1 MATFAPYVP
10 TTTITSAM
18 FNFDAVGA
26 TNYTYSGPIRV
37 SVSDS
42 FTVDEQAALH
52 FDLEIFTNG
61 AAEVV
66 WAPATLTHIGQ
77 TLDLIQ
83 QFVNVDFQWQG
94 DIDTIAG
101 NSVVNPAD
109 VGAADLAD
117 INISL
122 IKRGDTGW
130 VGLAG
135 GNTDEGLGYAGAAGD
150 VFVNESFLSETS
162 FDVGTPSRTTLMH
175 ELLHSL
181 GLSHPH
187 SDYING
193 VPEITT
199 DYAATRSLGFDKLG
213 FHTATAADM
222 YKEYFSIMSYADN
235 SPSDEPHTPM
245 ILDVIALQQAYG
257 EGTGTQTAGDDT
269 ISAGNS
275 GYRVYFDKGGVD
287 TIDLS
292 LYKTGVYLHMGVTIT
307 GAAHL
312 VGVAMSTEDAFRLSD
327 PGGGPQNLRWFYGE
341 YENATGSAAADKLIG
356 NGFANHI
363 SGLAGADKIYGASGN
378 DVLDGGVGADLLSG
392 GAGND
397 RLIGGTGADSADY
410 GAASRT
416 VVVNLAVSGPQ
427 DTRGAGSDTL
437 SSIENLNGSIYADR
451 LTGNSVANVLS
462 GGKGGDIISGGAGND
477 SVTGGAGS
485 DKLSGGA
492 GKDIFLFDKYSF
504 SGSDQILDFRAV
516 DDTIKLENALFSKLL
531 NNGALASDHYRESSS
546 GLAQDAN
553 DFIVYNTR
561 SGGLFYDADGN
572 GAGHAIHF
580 ATLYDGHG
588 GHPSASALAPLDF
601 VIV

>member
-1 MATFAPYVP
+1 MATFAPYAP
-10 TTTITSAM
+10 TTTITRAM
-18 FNFDAVGA
+18 FNFDVVVGA

-37 SVSDS
+37 SVSAS
-42 FTVDEQAALH
+42 FTLDEQAALH
-52 FDLEIFTNG
+52 FDTEIFTNG
-61 AAEVV
+61 AAEVA
-66 WAPATLTHIGQ
+66 WAPTTLTHIGQ

-94 DIDTIAG
+94 DIGTRVG
-101 NSVVNPAD
+101 NSVVNPAE

-122 IKRGDTGW
+122 ITRDDTGW
-130 VGLAG
+130 VGRAG
-135 GNTDEGLGYAGAAGD
+135 GNTDEELGYVGAAGD
-150 VFVNESFLSETS
+150 VFVNEHFLSETT
-162 FDVGTPSRTTLMH
+162 FDIGTPSRTTLMH

-187 SDYING
+187 SDYTNG
-193 VPEITT
+193 VPEITA
-199 DYAATRSLGFDKLG
+199 DYAATRTLGFDKLG

-292 LYKTGVYLHMGVTIT
+292 SYKTGVYLHMGVTIT

-312 VGVAMSTEDAFRLSD
+312 VGVAMSTEDALRLSD
-327 PGGGPQNLRWFYGE
+327 AAGGPQNLRWFYGE

-356 NGFANHI
+356 NGLANHI
-363 SGLAGADKIYGASGN
+363 SGLAGADKIYGGNGN
-378 DVLDGGVGADLLSG
+378 DVLDGGAGADLLAG
-392 GAGND
+392 GAGGD
-397 RLIGGTGADSADY
+397 I
-410 GAASRT
+410 
-416 VVVNLAVSGPQ
+416 
-427 DTRGAGSDTL
+427 
-437 SSIENLNGSIYADR
+437 
-451 LTGNSVANVLS
+451 LS
-462 GGKGGDIISGGAGND
+462 GAAGND
-477 SVTGGAGS
+477 ALTGGAGS
-485 DKLSGGA
+485 DKLSGGT

-504 SGSDQILDFRAV
+504 SGSDQILDFHAV
-516 DDTIKLENALFSKLL
+516 DDTIKIENALFSKLL
-531 NNGALASDHYRESSS
+531 INGALAADNYRESRT
-546 GLAQDAN
+546 GLAHDGN
-553 DFIVYNTR
+553 DFILYNTR
-561 SGGLFYDADGN
+561 SGGLLYDADGN

-588 GHPSASALAPLDF
+588 GHPSASQLSPLDF